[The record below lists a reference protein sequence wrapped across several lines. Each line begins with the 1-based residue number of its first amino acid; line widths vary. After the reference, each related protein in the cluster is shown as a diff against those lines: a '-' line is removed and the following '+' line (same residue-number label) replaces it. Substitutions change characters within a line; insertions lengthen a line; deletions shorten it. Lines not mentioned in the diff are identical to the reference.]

1 MSGLSLIKRITCL
14 GLLVGVVFG
23 AFVASSDARAQGF
36 TTAAKHAI
44 LIEQETGTVLLEK
57 AADER
62 FPPASMAKMMTL
74 YILFEQI
81 HSGALSLQDTTRVS
95 THAWKK
101 WAGSEGSL
109 MFLSENERVSVEQL
123 IHGIIVASGND
134 ACTVVAE
141 MLAGSEEAFAE
152 WMNAKA
158 EELGMT
164 NSRFRN
170 ASGWPA
176 PDQYTTARDLA
187 RLADRTIRDF
197 PELYRFYAEKTF
209 THGRDFRTGQPITQH
224 NRNPLLYR
232 VEGADGL
239 KTGHTKAA
247 GYGLT
252 GSAKRGDRRLI
263 VVVSGLS
270 SQSERARESQAL
282 IEYGFR
288 AFRTYPLFAAGES
301 VVEADVWLGEAAK
314 VPLVLEKPLVL
325 TLSRR
330 DRAGMKVS
338 VRYASPVPA
347 PIAKGDRLG
356 DLIVRWPGRDEPL
369 VLPLV
374 AGADVAQVGGF
385 GKIAAAL
392 EYLVFGS
399 SGVRETPEAS
409 PTAKAGKDGA

>member
-1 MSGLSLIKRITCL
+1 MSAYSLFQRGLALF
-14 GLLVGVVFG
+14 LL
-23 AFVASSDARAQGF
+23 ASILLALFVPSPGRAQGF

-44 LIEQETGTVLLEK
+44 LIEQETGTVLYEK

-81 HSGALSLQDTTRVS
+81 HSGALSLDDTTRVS
-95 THAWKK
+95 SHAWKR

-109 MFLSENERVSVEQL
+109 MFLSENEEVSVEQL
-123 IHGIIVASGND
+123 IRGIIVASGND

-141 MLAGSEEAFAE
+141 MLAGSEDAFAQ

-164 NSRFRN
+164 NSHYRN

-187 RLADRTIRDF
+187 LLADRTIRDF
-197 PELYRFYAEKTF
+197 PELYHYYGEKTF

-270 SQSERARESQAL
+270 SQSERSRESQAL

-288 AFRTYPLFAAGES
+288 AFRTYPLFAAGEP
-301 VVEADVWLGEAAK
+301 VVNADVWLGEAAK
-314 VPLVLEKPLVL
+314 VPLVVENSLVL

-330 DRAGMKVS
+330 DRAGMKVK
-338 VRYASPVPA
+338 VRYAQPIPA
-347 PIAKGDRLG
+347 PIVKGDRLG
-356 DLIVRWPGRDEPL
+356 ELVITWPSRSEPL
-369 VLPLV
+369 VVPLL
-374 AGADVAQVGGF
+374 AGESVAQVGGF
-385 GKIAAAL
+385 GKIAAAF

-399 SGVRETPEAS
+399 SGTREGAAQ
-409 PTAKAGKDGA
+409 TAAQEKGEGA